1 MDHRYSLIE
10 MLRYRRPEGSETQR
24 IFCEK
29 YLEPDFGE
37 PDVYGNYIKI
47 INHPNGSLPHLCFTA
62 HHDTVHS
69 VDGMQHVVVNGDTAY
84 AVDSSCLGADCTT
97 GVWLILGMIQANIP
111 GIYVIHAGE
120 ESGCVGSSAM
130 IKDHLSDITKYSWL
144 QHTKAVI
151 SFDRKGEES
160 IITHQMGSRT
170 ASDEFAISLADAIG
184 LPMRP
189 DNTGAYTDSNE
200 YVEVVGECTNI
211 SVGYLN
217 QHSKKE
223 TQDVFFAYYLLEH
236 LVEADWS
243 KLVFKREP
251 GEVDP
256 DDYRSW
262 WSTKSYG
269 YGSYMEEER
278 YEDSYEAWRDG
289 YDAVRKRQ
297 STYSQLNMRGK
308 PRSNNERDLH
318 DLITDYPWELAE
330 LLDELGVDANDL
342 MNQMEELLYLG
353 RLTEI
358 RKLG

>member
-1 MDHRYSLIE
+1 MDHQHSLIE
-10 MLRYRRPEGSETQR
+10 MLRYRRPEGSATQR

-37 PDVYGNYIKI
+37 PDPYGNYIKI
-47 INHPNGSLPHLCFTA
+47 INHPNGGLPEICFTA

-69 VDGMQHVVVNGDTAY
+69 VDGMQHVIVNGDTAY

-97 GVWLILGMIQANIP
+97 GVWLILGMIQAKVP

-120 ESGCVGSSAM
+120 ESGCVGSSAL

-200 YVEVVGECTNI
+200 YIEVVGECTNI

-223 TQDVFFAYYLLEH
+223 TQDMFFAYYLLEH

-269 YGSYMEEER
+269 SYSGYMDEEYYGDG
-278 YEDSYEAWRDG
+278 YED
-289 YDAVRKRQ
+289 VRKRQ

-308 PRSNNERDLH
+308 PRGSNERDLH

-330 LLDELGVDANDL
+330 LLDDLGFDANDL

-353 RLTEI
+353 YRTQST
-358 RKLG
+358 RKIS